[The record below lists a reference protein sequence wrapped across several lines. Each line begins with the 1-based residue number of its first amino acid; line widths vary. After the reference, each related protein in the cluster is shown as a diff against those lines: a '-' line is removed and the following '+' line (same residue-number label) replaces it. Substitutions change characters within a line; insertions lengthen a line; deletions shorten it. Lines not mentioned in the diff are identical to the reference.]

1 MSVVTPPDRLV
12 DALTRAADTLQGDL
26 WESLVHWIPSIV
38 RRLKTDDAA
47 YARMFELLF
56 DQPSARGES
65 ELPRLL
71 AHARGL
77 TADLRNWC
85 QRETQRDKEIFVGE
99 VGMDLIAGQTRFV
112 TQSLFDI
119 LSGRDL

>member
-1 MSVVTPPDRLV
+1 
-12 DALTRAADTLQGDL
+12 
-26 WESLVHWIPSIV
+26 
-38 RRLKTDDAA
+38 
-47 YARMFELLF
+47 MFELLF
-56 DQPSARGES
+56 DQPSPGVKAS
-65 ELPRLL
+65 FPWLL

>member
-56 DQPSARGES
+56 DQPSPGVKASFLGYWHMHADSLRTCGIGANARLS
-65 ELPRLL
+65 ATKKFLL
-71 AHARGL
+71 AK
-77 TADLRNWC
+77 WVW
-85 QRETQRDKEIFVGE
+85 I
-99 VGMDLIAGQTRFV
+99 
-112 TQSLFDI
+112 
-119 LSGRDL
+119 